1 MTSLVEQLN
10 FYGVKRLPVIQ
21 QTEAAECGL
30 ACMAM
35 VASYHGHHTDL
46 NMLRRLHQVSI
57 KGSTLKG
64 LTELASKLGLNYR
77 AIKCDIDAIKSLAAP
92 CILHWDMNHFVVLK
106 KVSSG
111 KFIIHDPALGER
123 KVTYAQ
129 ISEHFTGVALELTP
143 TGNFKQQAEPEKA
156 SFSSFWSDISGLK
169 KSLLTIFAFSMLLQ
183 VFILAT
189 PLYMQ
194 IVVDD
199 VVLSN
204 DYSLL
209 NILAMGFVI
218 ILLFQAIS
226 TAMRSLIIMLL
237 GHQLSLQMNAN
248 VVSHLFK
255 LPIDYF
261 EKRHIGDVVSRFRS
275 LEALKNLLTSTLIES
290 LVDGLVVIG
299 LLVMMYVYSVQLLL
313 VVTVASA
320 LYLIVRVVMYSKFR
334 DVSRE
339 NIVAGA
345 LKDSNFMES
354 VRGIQSIKLFSKE
367 ADRLSLFNNFN
378 VDTANT
384 SIKVE
389 RLKVVFTWSSMLIF
403 GVENVF
409 VIYLG
414 AGMVM
419 ENVLS
424 IGMLLA
430 FVAYKMQFE
439 SKINNLI
446 DKYIEFKMSAL
457 HLERLGDIVLTEQE
471 QHLGLLDEQI
481 NVEGGI
487 TVTGVNFSY
496 SEEEQP
502 ILKDINFTIE
512 PGESVAIVGP
522 SGCGKSSLIKVM
534 LGLLQPN
541 QGQILVD
548 GRDIRKVGL
557 LNYRANVASV
567 MQNDRLLS
575 GTILEN
581 ISFFSPDSDTKW
593 VEKCAQTA
601 GIHNDILKLP
611 MGYQSLIGDMGSS
624 LSGGQVQRLL
634 LARALYRK
642 PKVLFLDEA
651 TSSLDLRL
659 EQHVNEAIKAMK
671 ITRIIIAHRPQSIMS
686 ADRIIK
692 LGNGQC
698 AELSKEEFTKNKRPE
713 AASLLRMPQA
723 N

>member
-10 FYGVKRLPVIQ
+10 FYGNKRLPIIQ
-21 QTEAAECGL
+21 QTESAECGL

-35 VASYHGHHTDL
+35 VASYYGHKTSL
-46 NMLRRLHQVSI
+46 NMLRRQHQVSL

-64 LTELASKLGLNYR
+64 LTELASKLGLSYR
-77 AIKCDIDAIKSLAAP
+77 AIKCDVEMIKNLATP
-92 CILHWDMNHFVVLK
+92 CILHWNMNHFVVLK
-106 KVSSG
+106 KVNKNS
-111 KFIIHDPALGER
+111 ITIHDPALGER
-123 KVTYAQ
+123 KLSYTQ
-129 ISEHFTGVALELTP
+129 ISESFTGVALELSP
-143 TGNFKQQAEPEKA
+143 SNSFEKKSEPEKA
-156 SFSSFWSDISGLK
+156 KFSSFWSDISGLK
-169 KSLLTIFAFSMLLQ
+169 KSLFTIFTFSMLLQ

-199 VVLSN
+199 VLLSN

-209 NILAMGFVI
+209 NILAMGFMI
-218 ILLFQAIS
+218 ILLLQAAS

-237 GHQLSLQMNAN
+237 GNQLSLQMNAN
-248 VVSHLFK
+248 LVSHLFK

-290 LVDGLVVIG
+290 LVDGIVVIG
-299 LLVMMYVYSVQLLL
+299 LLVMMYIYSIELLIVVSLASLLYLL
-313 VVTVASA
+313 VRVT
-320 LYLIVRVVMYSKFR
+320 MYSKFR

-345 LKDSNFMES
+345 SKDSNFMES
-354 VRGIQSIKLFSKE
+354 VRGMQSIKLFSKE
-367 ADRLSLFNNFN
+367 ADRLNLFNNFN

-403 GVENVF
+403 GVENIF

-414 AGMVM
+414 AEMVM
-419 ENVLS
+419 ENILS

-439 SKINNLI
+439 SKVNNLI

-457 HLERLGDIVLTEQE
+457 HLERLADIVMEDQE
-471 QHLGLLDEQI
+471 QHLGTLDEQLK
-481 NVEGGI
+481 VEGGI
-487 TVTGVNFSY
+487 TVKGVNFSY
-496 SEEEQP
+496 SEEEDS
-502 ILKDINFTIE
+502 ILKDIDFSIK

-541 QGQILVD
+541 QGQILLD

-575 GTILEN
+575 GTIFEN
-581 ISFFSPDSDTKW
+581 ITFFSPEADTQW
-593 VEKCAQTA
+593 VEECARTS
-601 GIHNDILKLP
+601 GIHQDILKLP

-624 LSGGQVQRLL
+624 LSGGQIQRLL

-659 EQHVNEAIKAMK
+659 EKHVNDAIKDMN

-698 AELSKEEFTKNKRPE
+698 VELSKEEFTKNKRPE
-713 AASLLRMPQA
+713 ALSLLKVQQA

>member
-10 FYGVKRLPVIQ
+10 FSGKKRLPIIQ
-21 QTEAAECGL
+21 QTESAECGL

-35 VASYHGHHTDL
+35 VSSYYGHKTNL
-46 NMLRRLHQVSI
+46 SMLRRQHQVSL

-64 LTELASKLGLNYR
+64 LTELASKLGLSYR
-77 AIKCDIDAIKSLAAP
+77 AIKCDIEMIENLATP
-92 CILHWDMNHFVVLK
+92 CVLHWNMNHFVVLK
-106 KVSSG
+106 KVSKNS
-111 KFIIHDPALGER
+111 ITIHDPALGER
-123 KVTYAQ
+123 KLSYAQ
-129 ISEHFTGVALELTP
+129 LSECFTGVALELSP
-143 TGNFKQQAEPEKA
+143 NNSFEKNSEPEKA
-156 SFSSFWSDISGLK
+156 KFSSFWSDISGLK
-169 KSLLTIFAFSMLLQ
+169 KSLFTIFTFSMLLQ

-199 VVLSN
+199 VLLSN

-209 NILAMGFVI
+209 NILAIGFMI
-218 ILLFQAIS
+218 ILLLQAAS

-237 GHQLSLQMNAN
+237 GNQLSLQMNAN
-248 VVSHLFK
+248 LVSHLFK

-275 LEALKNLLTSTLIES
+275 LDALKNLLTSTLIES
-290 LVDGLVVIG
+290 LVDGIVVIG
-299 LLVMMYVYSVQLLL
+299 LLVMMYIYSIELLI
-313 VVTVASA
+313 VVSLASL
-320 LYLIVRVVMYSKFR
+320 LYLTVRVTMYSKFR

-339 NIVAGA
+339 NIIAGA
-345 LKDSNFMES
+345 SKDSNFMES
-354 VRGIQSIKLFSKE
+354 VRGMQSIKLFSKE
-367 ADRLSLFNNFN
+367 ADRLNLFNNFN

-403 GVENVF
+403 GIENIF

-414 AGMVM
+414 AEMVM
-419 ENVLS
+419 ENILS

-439 SKINNLI
+439 SKVNNLI

-457 HLERLGDIVLTEQE
+457 HLERLADIVMEKQE
-471 QHLGLLDEQI
+471 QHLGTIDEQLK
-481 NVEGGI
+481 VDGEI
-487 TVTGVNFSY
+487 TIKAVNFSY
-496 SEEEQP
+496 SEEEDSV
-502 ILKDINFTIE
+502 LKDIDFSIE
-512 PGESVAIVGP
+512 AGQSVAIVGP

-541 QGQILVD
+541 QGQVLLD
-548 GRDIRKVGL
+548 GRDIRKIGL

-567 MQNDRLLS
+567 MQDDRLLS
-575 GTILEN
+575 GTIFEN
-581 ISFFSPDSDTKW
+581 IAFFSPEADRQW
-593 VEKCAQTA
+593 VEECAKTS
-601 GIHNDILKLP
+601 GIHQDILKLP

-624 LSGGQVQRLL
+624 LSGGQIQRLL

-659 EQHVNEAIKAMK
+659 EKHVNDAIKAMN

-698 AELSKEEFTKNKRPE
+698 VELSKEEFTKNKRPE
-713 AASLLRMPQA
+713 ALSLLKVQQA

>member
-10 FYGVKRLPVIQ
+10 FYGNKRLPIIQ
-21 QTEAAECGL
+21 QTESAECGL

-35 VASYHGHHTDL
+35 VASYYGHKTNL
-46 NMLRRLHQVSI
+46 NMLRRQHQVSL

-64 LTELASKLGLNYR
+64 LTELASKLGLSYR
-77 AIKCDIDAIKSLAAP
+77 AIKCDVEMIKNLATP
-92 CILHWDMNHFVVLK
+92 CILHWNMNHFVVLK
-106 KVSSG
+106 KVNKNS
-111 KFIIHDPALGER
+111 ITIHDPALGER
-123 KVTYAQ
+123 KLSYTQ
-129 ISEHFTGVALELTP
+129 ISESFTGVALELSP
-143 TGNFKQQAEPEKA
+143 SNSFEKKSEPEKA
-156 SFSSFWSDISGLK
+156 KFSSFWSDISGLK
-169 KSLLTIFAFSMLLQ
+169 KSLFTIFTFSMLLQ

-199 VVLSN
+199 VLLSN

-209 NILAMGFVI
+209 NILAMGFMI
-218 ILLFQAIS
+218 ILLLQAAS

-237 GHQLSLQMNAN
+237 GNQLSLQMNAN
-248 VVSHLFK
+248 LVSHLFK

-290 LVDGLVVIG
+290 LVDGIVVIG
-299 LLVMMYVYSVQLLL
+299 LLVMMYIYSIELLIVVSLASLLYLL
-313 VVTVASA
+313 VRVT
-320 LYLIVRVVMYSKFR
+320 MYSKFR

-345 LKDSNFMES
+345 SKDSNFMES
-354 VRGIQSIKLFSKE
+354 VRGMQSIKLFSKE
-367 ADRLSLFNNFN
+367 ADRLNLFNNFN

-403 GVENVF
+403 GIENIF

-414 AGMVM
+414 AEMVM
-419 ENVLS
+419 ENILS

-439 SKINNLI
+439 SKVNNLI

-457 HLERLGDIVLTEQE
+457 HLERLADIVMEDQE
-471 QHLGLLDEQI
+471 QHLGILDEQLK
-481 NVEGGI
+481 VEGGI
-487 TVTGVNFSY
+487 TVKGVNFSY
-496 SEEEQP
+496 SEEEDS
-502 ILKDINFTIE
+502 ILKDIDFSIK

-541 QGQILVD
+541 QGQILLD

-575 GTILEN
+575 GTIFEN
-581 ISFFSPDSDTKW
+581 ITFFSPEADSQW
-593 VEKCAQTA
+593 VEECARTS
-601 GIHNDILKLP
+601 GIHQDILKLP

-624 LSGGQVQRLL
+624 LSGGQIQRLL

-659 EQHVNEAIKAMK
+659 EKHVNDAIKDMN

-698 AELSKEEFTKNKRPE
+698 VELSKEEFTKNKRPE
-713 AASLLRMPQA
+713 ALSLLKVQQA